1 MTQLTLRSSLTSS
14 LARGL
19 AAGAA
24 LLWLSAAQ
32 AAPTSQYVP
41 LVNQEFGNFKTAY
54 GPAVLP
60 AYGGNVLLR
69 TKHDGLAL
77 ERFKIFLPP
86 GTRSLG
92 MTYTSYRSEQ
102 PGQMSMRF
110 KAAPQIEALQVVSS
124 SMNDTREALAELNK
138 GRELTFYSPGN
149 SGVISGPTAPN
160 VPVRVDSGGFVYVNV
175 SHPGGSAISVG
186 FHVEVDQSCYS
197 NWFANAR
204 WDSNGNPL
212 EGVSHTCSGSGA
224 GGGGTVPTDPPAPI
238 PPITPPTPQ
247 PARFTLETSTP
258 NVLRGQQLKFT
269 ALPLTTLLTSC
280 SGASN
285 GQPSEPVPVVVTQ
298 SGLGMKMASATV
310 PANLNG
316 NRLSVTCTSA
326 AGATA
331 TRVVELIDNPPTTE
345 QQASA
350 KAQTTVNFSSAS
362 MHAAVSLSA
371 TVTPPA
377 SLVGKRLSVWLAA
390 EVLPAGAAQPLY
402 FLVSG
407 AGTLEAFNGNTTLTQ
422 ANAAVTQLTAPAA
435 GVTARVFDN
444 AFLQASEAQLVAL
457 RVRVYGAYSF
467 EGGTPVVV
475 ERTLL
480 DCSSGRCQ

>member
-1 MTQLTLRSSLTSS
+1 MTQLTLRSPLTSS
-14 LARGL
+14 LARGV

-24 LLWLSAAQ
+24 LLSLSAAHS
-32 AAPTSQYVP
+32 APTSQYVP

-110 KAAPQIEALQVVSS
+110 KAAPQIEARQVVSS

-160 VPVRVDSGGFVYVNV
+160 VPVRVDSGGYVYVNV

-204 WDSNGNPL
+204 WDTNGNPL

-238 PPITPPTPQ
+238 PPISPPKPQ
-247 PARFTLETSTP
+247 PAGFTLETSTP
-258 NVLRGQQLKFT
+258 SVLRDQPLKFT
-269 ALPLTTLLTSC
+269 PLPLTTLLASC
-280 SGASN
+280 TGTSN
-285 GQPSEPVPVVVTQ
+285 GQPAESVPVAVTQ

-326 AGATA
+326 TGTSATK
-331 TRVVELIDNPPTTE
+331 VVELIDPPTTE

-350 KAQTTVNFSSAS
+350 KARATVNFSSAN
-362 MHAAVSLSA
+362 MHAAVSLST

-377 SLVGKRLSVWLAA
+377 SLIGKQMSVWLAA
-390 EVLPAGAAQPLY
+390 EVLPPGTAQPLY

-407 AGTLEAFNGNTTLTQ
+407 NGTLEAFNGNTTLSQ
-422 ANAAVTQLTAPAA
+422 ANAAVTQPAVPA
-435 GVTARVFDN
+435 VGVTARVFDN

-467 EGGTPVVV
+467 EGGTPVVL
-475 ERTLL
+475 ERPLL
-480 DCSSGRCQ
+480 DCTSGRCQ